1 MSTSKLW
8 KALAANKKF
17 REEFN
22 ALQLKRGVPFQVRAL
37 LKKKKWT
44 QEQLA
49 EYANLSQ
56 GVVSRVQNP
65 NYGNLTI
72 NTIARVAAGFDV
84 AFVGRFVPFSEL
96 VGWFENLSE
105 EEAANV
111 EPFEKEYKRVIQG
124 IPRGIPRPRR
134 PRRRSIRVVTCKGGS
149 MPFISANAG
158 AEQLRLPLPEPEPT
172 QPSEIV
178 RKVLKMTSRMRG
190 DVATANAIQGVPA
203 RAGRQL
209 AGGLQ

>member
-8 KALAANKKF
+8 KELAANKKF

-37 LKKKKWT
+37 LKKKRWT

-96 VGWFENLSE
+96 VDWFEDLSE
-105 EEAANV
+105 EESANI
-111 EPFEKEYKRVIQG
+111 ESFEKEYKKLMQG
-124 IPRGIPRPRR
+124 IPRSIPRHRR
-134 PRRRSIRVVTCKGGS
+134 PGRSLRVVTYKRGS
-149 MPFISANAG
+149 IPFIGANAG

-178 RKVLKMTSRMRG
+178 RKVLKMTLRMRG
-190 DVATANAIQGVPA
+190 HVAIANAIQGVPG
-203 RAGRQL
+203 RAGHRL
-209 AGGLQ
+209 AGGL